1 MEMLKKLFG
10 RKYITLP
17 NGKQVMK
24 PRSYTIPI
32 ILFLVF
38 ATVLSVRITGFD
50 LAIIKKRGEQFFVI
64 LNQMFPPDTSYASS
78 VWTPLFDT
86 IKMSVM
92 GSLIGA
98 VAAIPFSVL
107 ASSNIVKS
115 RILISIVRLF
125 FSIVRTLPTLVTALI
140 ATYVFG
146 LGTLAGTVAIAIF
159 TFAYVGKLLYEQIE
173 TVNMGAYEAMESL
186 GSSKLHAFIY
196 SVAPQILPAYI
207 ANCLFC
213 FEGNVR
219 YASILGYVGAGGLG
233 MILNEKIG
241 WREYGKVGMIL
252 FMLFV
257 TVMVIEYVSHAIRK
271 KLT

>member
-1 MEMLKKLFG
+1 MEGIKKLFG

-24 PRSYTIPI
+24 PRSYTIPVLLLI
-32 ILFLVF
+32 VI
-38 ATVLSVRITGFD
+38 ATYISVKITGFNFA
-50 LAIIKKRGEQFFVI
+50 LIKKRGHEFFVI
-64 LNQMFPPDTSYASS
+64 LNQMFPPNTSYATN
-78 VWTPLFDT
+78 VWEPLFDT
-86 IKMSVM
+86 IKMSVL
-92 GSLIGA
+92 GSMIGA
-98 VAAIPFSVL
+98 LAAIPFSVL
-107 ASSNIVKS
+107 ASSNIIKNRVV
-115 RILISIVRLF
+115 IGIVRIF

-146 LGTLAGTVAIAIF
+146 LGTLAGMVAIAVF

-173 TVNMGAYEAMESL
+173 TVDMGAYEAMESL
-186 GSSKLHAFIY
+186 GATKFHAFLY
-196 SVAPQILPAYI
+196 AVAPQVLPAYI
-207 ANCLFC
+207 SNCLFC

-241 WREYGKVGMIL
+241 WREYDKVGMIL

>member
-1 MEMLKKLFG
+1 MDMFKTLFG

-32 ILFLVF
+32 LILLVV
-38 ATVLSVRITGFD
+38 ATVVSVQVTGFN
-50 LAIIKKRGEQFFVI
+50 LSLLQKRGSQFFDI
-64 LNQMFPPDTSYASS
+64 LKQMFPPNTSYATN
-78 VWTPLFDT
+78 VWEPLFDT
-86 IKMSVM
+86 IKMSVL
-92 GSLIGA
+92 GSMIGA
-98 VAAIPFSVL
+98 VLAIPFSVL
-107 ASSNIVKS
+107 ASSNIVKN
-115 RILISIVRLF
+115 RFVITAVRLF

-146 LGTLAGTVAIAIF
+146 LGTFAGTVAIAVF

-186 GSSKLHAFIY
+186 GATRFHAFLY
-196 SVAPQILPAYI
+196 AVVPQILPAYI

-241 WREYGKVGMIL
+241 WREYDKVGMIL
-252 FMLFV
+252 VMLFV